1 MSRIIKRNRNESS
14 KNMNKVILSMTFNS
28 LVHQMRTIN
37 KASRT
42 NRFLAIKRNYRG
54 EILKFW

>member
-42 NRFLAIKRNYRG
+42 IRFLAIKRNYRG
-54 EILKFW
+54 EILKF